1 MFLKLLII
9 SGILLILAFV
19 LLGIRILLKPK
30 GKFPETHISNNK
42 EMQKRGITCAQKTD
56 IGCNP
61 GDNFEGC
68 SACGIKDPP
77 LGGPGGLLRGASG
90 FILQK

>member
-9 SGILLILAFV
+9 SGFLLILAFAF
-19 LLGIRILLKPK
+19 LDMRILLKPK
-30 GKFPETHISNNK
+30 GRFPDTHISHNK
-42 EMQKRGITCAQKTD
+42 EMQKRGITCVQEAD

-68 SACGIKDPP
+68 STCGIGK
-77 LGGPGGLLRGASG
+77 LR
-90 FILQK
+90 

>member
-9 SGILLILAFV
+9 SALLLVLAVIFLAV
-19 LLGIRILLKPK
+19 RIILKPK
-30 GKFPETHISNNK
+30 GQFPETHISHNK

-61 GDNFEGC
+61 GDDFEGC
-68 SACGIKDPP
+68 PTCGINNPNT
-77 LGGPGGLLRGASG
+77 R
-90 FILQK
+90 

>member
-9 SGILLILAFV
+9 SVLVLLLAFAF
-19 LLGIRILLKPK
+19 LGIRILLKPK
-30 GKFPETHISNNK
+30 SRFPETHISQNR

-61 GDNFEGC
+61 GDDFEGC
-68 SACGIKDPP
+68 STCGVKFRQPAT
-77 LGGPGGLLRGASG
+77 GSR
-90 FILQK
+90 